1 MMNPTNGTHPTIRD
15 VEARLAT
22 VDASASVSSLAVV
35 GSPGEWREPQVS
47 RYPAHV
53 GPDAIIREFAR
64 VHAGCERPTVIGER
78 TLVMSGAHVGH
89 DAQIGADVEIAPN
102 AVIGGLVT
110 IGDRVKI
117 GMGAEILPNVTIG
130 KGARIGAGAVV
141 TRDVPAK
148 ETWVGSPAK
157 KVSKWLGVEGERA
170 VQEIDAY
177 HHGER
182 P

>member
-1 MMNPTNGTHPTIRD
+1 MNPTNGTHPTIRD

-35 GSPGEWREPQVS
+35 GSPGEWRDRPS
-47 RYPAHV
+47 RFSAHV
-53 GPDAIIREFAR
+53 GPHAIIREFAR
-64 VHAGCERPTVIGER
+64 VHAGCERPTIVGER
-78 TLVMSGAHVGH
+78 TLLMSGAHIGH

-110 IGDRVKI
+110 IHDRVKI
-117 GMGAEILPNVTIG
+117 GMGAEVLPHVTIG
-130 KGARIGAGAVV
+130 EGARIGAGAVV
-141 TRDVPAK
+141 TRDVPAR

-170 VQEIDAY
+170 LQEIDAY
-177 HHGER
+177 HHGAQS
-182 P
+182 